1 MDLSAAVHSMLS
13 YIVNSDFGAGLQDLL
28 KSISSYQT
36 DAYTFVTNVNHLVI
50 QPLAATILAIMLV
63 IELDRISTRVDGDQ
77 KLGMQLVAAAMFKAA
92 IMILV
97 IQNIDLLLGAINE
110 ISDLSIT
117 KVYDA
122 ANIDTRGA
130 GGGIPDENEISE
142 AGFGQQLVLM
152 MILFLPW
159 LITLA
164 ASLIIKVVVF
174 VRFAEIYVLTA
185 GATLPLVFMGNPE
198 TKSIAIGY
206 LRKYA
211 AAVLQGIVL
220 VVVIGVFKWF
230 SAAPFNI
237 SGSDLAGSAIS
248 QIGNILLTP
257 IVFIFLIVSSGRIA
271 RALVGE

>member
-1 MDLSAAVHSMLS
+1 MLS

-97 IQNIDLLLGAINE
+97 IQNVDLLLGAINE

-122 ANIDTRGA
+122 ANIDTSGA
-130 GGGIPDENEISE
+130 GGEIPDKNKISE

-220 VVVIGVFKWF
+220 VAVIGVFRYF
-230 SAAPFNI
+230 SADGLNLD
-237 SGSDLAGSAIS
+237 SSDLVGSAIS